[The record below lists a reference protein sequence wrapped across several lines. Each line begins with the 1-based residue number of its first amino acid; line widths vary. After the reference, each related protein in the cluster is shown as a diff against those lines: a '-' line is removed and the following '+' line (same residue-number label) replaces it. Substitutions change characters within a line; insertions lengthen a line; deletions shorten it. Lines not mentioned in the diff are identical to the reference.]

1 MRAIGIV
8 LAGGNSKRMRELSSK
23 RAVAA
28 MPVAGSYRSIDFAL
42 SNMTN
47 SHIQN
52 VAVFTQYNS
61 RSLNL
66 HLSSSKWW
74 DFGRKQGGLYVF
86 TPSITPENGDWY
98 RGTADALYQNLTFLK
113 NSHEPYVV
121 ITSGDG
127 VYKLDYNKVLE
138 YHIEKKA
145 DITVVCKDMEEGTDV
160 TRFGCV
166 KLNDDGRITDFEEKP
181 MASDATT
188 ISCGIYVIR
197 RRQLIELLERCAA
210 EDRYDL
216 VNDILVRYKNLK
228 RVYAYKLESYWSNI
242 STVDSYYKTNMDFL
256 KPEVRDYFF
265 KQYPDVYTK
274 IDDLPPAKYNPG
286 AVVRNSLVSSG
297 CILNGTVEN
306 SILFK
311 KAYVGNNCIIKNSII
326 LNDVYIGDNTVIE
339 NCIVESRDTI
349 RANTT
354 YIGTPENIKIVIE
367 KNERYTLS
375 KLQHSAA
382 RSSDSCRR
390 GAARGLTEETEGV
403 LKHAG
408 NRCESKKGGE
418 RGEDE
423 SNCLHY
429 LR

>member
-145 DITVVCKDMEEGTDV
+145 DITVVCKELGAGEDA
-160 TRFGCV
+160 TRFGTV
-166 KLNDDGRITDFEEKP
+166 KMNESCRIEEFEEKP
-181 MASDATT
+181 MIARSQT
-188 ISCGIYVIR
+188 ISTGIYVIR
-197 RRQLIELLERCAA
+197 RRLLIDLVEQCAEEERH
-210 EDRYDL
+210 DF
-216 VNDILVRYKNLK
+216 VNDILIRYKNVK
-228 RVYAYKLESYWSNI
+228 KIYGYKIESYWNNI
-242 STVDSYYKTNMDFL
+242 STVDAYYKTNMDFL
-256 KPEVRDYFF
+256 KPEVRKYFF
-265 KQYPDVYTK
+265 KDLPSVYSK
-274 IDDLPPAKYNPG
+274 VSDQPPAKYNPG
-286 AVVRNSLVSSG
+286 AIVKNSLVGSG
-297 CILNGTVEN
+297 SIINGTIEN
-306 SILFK
+306 SVIFK
-311 KAYVGNNCIIKNSII
+311 KVFVGNNCVIKNSII
-326 LNDVYIGDNTVIE
+326 LNDVYLGDNTYIE

-349 RANTT
+349 RANTRHV
-354 YIGTPENIKIVIE
+354 GEDGIKIVIE
-367 KNERYTLS
+367 KNERYAL
-375 KLQHSAA
+375 
-382 RSSDSCRR
+382 
-390 GAARGLTEETEGV
+390 
-403 LKHAG
+403 
-408 NRCESKKGGE
+408 
-418 RGEDE
+418 
-423 SNCLHY
+423 
-429 LR
+429 